1 MAKNLNGS
9 FFTTKSL
16 NGENE
21 VDINHLIA
29 ESASIDDLS
38 CSQLEIGDLNV
49 IGKFGAIDNSINL
62 LEAAIDDLSGNKDFI
77 DLSCAYLDVSK

>member
-21 VDINHLIA
+21 VDINNLIA

-38 CSQLEIGDLNV
+38 CSQLEIGDLN
-49 IGKFGAIDNSINL
+49 
-62 LEAAIDDLSGNKDFI
+62 
-77 DLSCAYLDVSK
+77 